1 MKYFRSQKGS
11 VINEK
16 EVIKFSFDGKI
27 YLGYSGDTLSS
38 ALLANG
44 VHLMGRSFKYHRPRG
59 ILSSGSEEPNAIV
72 TFDRGEGKI
81 TPNVRATTLEIFEG
95 LQVFSQNS
103 YPNLK
108 FDIGAFNN
116 IFSMFFPAGFYNKT
130 FMWPKSFWDKVYE
143 PFIRNLAGLGPAPI
157 NEDPDNYASSYG
169 HCETLI
175 IGSGPAGIAA
185 ALTASQK
192 EGRVILVDEQ
202 SEIGGSL
209 LSSSNKKIDNM
220 NADQWLS
227 EVRSKLEKSNN
238 VKIMTRTTAIG
249 YWHDNFVALSE
260 RLTDH
265 MSEVPQGRAREQL
278 HRIRAKRVI
287 LAQGA
292 IERPLVF
299 NGNDKPGVM
308 LSNAAQTYLNK
319 YGVRVGDNISIFT
332 SHDSAYETAFEMCDA
347 KVSVSVII
355 DLRKEIDADLLAKA
369 QSRGIVVHLNSS
381 ISKTYGKLR
390 INSFEVFEPKL
401 NKKFKVK
408 CDALIMSGGW
418 TPSLHLWSHSK
429 GTIKWNKDLSAY
441 IPDKAHE
448 NVCCI
453 GACNGNFGIAK
464 ALNEGNS
471 VFENSKKYIVKEQS
485 FGTGIVPSNVP
496 SYISKEKQKAFVD
509 FQNDVTEK
517 DISLA
522 VQEGFKSI
530 EHIKR
535 YTTNGMATDQGKT
548 SNLNALEIAS
558 REVGSSIE
566 KVGLT
571 TFRPPYTP
579 TTFGTFVGYRD
590 KELFDPV
597 RKTPIDAWA
606 ESNGAIYEP
615 VGLWRRA
622 RFFPKDDENMEQ
634 AVARECKSTR
644 DSLGIFDASTL
655 GKIEVVG
662 PDATKFMN
670 LMYCTSWTSLKVG
683 NCRYGLMLGEDGYIY
698 DDGVVARIAEDRYH
712 VTTTTGGAP
721 RVFRHME
728 DYLQTE
734 FNDLNVWLTSTTE
747 QWAVIALNGPHARD
761 ILEPLVEGIDL
772 SADFFPH
779 MSLRLGSICG
789 IPTRLFRVSFTGE
802 LGFEINVPSHYG
814 LALWKILMAEGSKY
828 KITPYGTEAMHVL
841 RAEKGFI
848 IVGQDTDG
856 TVTPHDAGM
865 AWAVAKKKKDFVGMR
880 SLNRKDLVSGMRK
893 QLVGLL
899 TKNPLT
905 VLAEGSQVVL
915 DPKQPKPMKMI
926 GHVTSS
932 YWSESLGKSVAM
944 AVIEDGFNLMGE
956 DVYIPMP
963 SGTIQAKVCKS
974 VFYDPEGKRIHV

>member
-1 MKYFRSQKGS
+1 MKNFRSQTGN

-27 YLGYSGDTLSS
+27 YLGYRGDTLSS

-44 VHLMGRSFKYHRPRG
+44 VHLIGRSFKYHRPRG

-81 TPNVRATTLEIFEG
+81 TPNVRATTLEIFDG
-95 LQVFSQNS
+95 LQTFSQNS

-143 PFIRNLAGLGPAPI
+143 PFIRNLAGLGPAPV

-202 SEIGGSL
+202 PEIGGSL

-220 NADQWLS
+220 SADQWLS
-227 EVRSKLEKSNN
+227 EARSKLEKSNN

-265 MSEVPQGRAREQL
+265 MSEVPDGRAREQL

-319 YGVRVGDNISIFT
+319 YGVRVGDNISVFT

-347 KVSVSVII
+347 KVNVSVII
-355 DLRKEIDADLLAKA
+355 DLRKEIDTDLLAKA
-369 QSRGIVVHLNSS
+369 QNRGIEVHLNSS

-390 INSFEVFEPKL
+390 INSFEVFEPTL

-453 GACNGNFGIAK
+453 GGCNGNFGIAK

-485 FGTGIVPSNVP
+485 FGTGVVLSNIP
-496 SYISKEKQKAFVD
+496 SYVSKAKQKAFVD

-530 EHIKR
+530 EHVKR

-606 ESNGAIYEP
+606 ESNSAIYEP

-622 RFFPKDDENMEQ
+622 RFFPKDDENMDQ

-761 ILEPLVEGIDL
+761 ILEPLVEGIDM

-779 MSLRLGSICG
+779 MSVRLGSICG

-905 VLAEGSQVVL
+905 ILAEGSQVVL

-944 AVIEDGFNLMGE
+944 AVIEDGFNLIGE

-974 VFYDPEGKRIHV
+974 IFYDPEGKRIHV

>member
-1 MKYFRSQKGS
+1 MKNFRSKKGS
-11 VINEK
+11 VINE
-16 EVIKFSFDGKI
+16 EETIRFSFDGNEFSGFK
-27 YLGYSGDTLSS
+27 GDTLSS

-44 VHLMGRSFKYHRPRG
+44 IHLVGRSFKYHRPRG
-59 ILSSGSEEPNAIV
+59 ILSAGSEEPNAII

-81 TPNVRATTLEIFEG
+81 TPNVRATTLEIFNR
-95 LQVFSQNS
+95 LQSFSQNS

-116 IFSMFFPAGFYNKT
+116 VFSIFFPAGFYNKT

-143 PFIRNLAGLGPAPI
+143 PFIRNLAGLGPAPLS
-157 NEDPDNYASSYG
+157 EDTDNYASCYG

-185 ALTASQK
+185 ALAASQT

-209 LSSSNKKIDNM
+209 LSSSNKKIDNLSSE
-220 NADQWLS
+220 QWLS
-227 EVRSKLEKSNN
+227 KALNTLKKSNN
-238 VKIMTRTTAIG
+238 VKLMTRTTAIG

-265 MSEVPQGRAREQL
+265 LSQVPEGSAREQL
-278 HRIRAKRVI
+278 HRIRARRVI

-299 NGNDKPGVM
+299 NGNDRPGIM

-319 YGVRVGDNISIFT
+319 YGVRVGDNISVFT

-347 KVSVSVII
+347 KVNVSVII
-355 DLRKEIDADLLAKA
+355 DLRKEVNADLLAEA
-369 QSRGIVVHLNSS
+369 NSRGIEVHLNSS
-381 ISKTYGKLR
+381 ISRTYGKLR
-390 INSFEVFEPKL
+390 INAFEVYSPIQ
-401 NKKFKVK
+401 NKKFIVK

-429 GTIKWNKDLSAY
+429 GSIKWDKSISAY
-441 IPDKAHE
+441 IPDKANE

-453 GACNGNFGIAK
+453 GACNGNFGIEK

-471 VFENSKKYIVKEQS
+471 VFNNNKKYVVQEQS
-485 FGTGIVPSNVP
+485 FGSGVVLNTIPN
-496 SYISKEKQKAFVD
+496 YLKKEKQKAFVD

-530 EHIKR
+530 EHVKR

-558 REVGSSIE
+558 REVGRSIE

-597 RKTPIDAWA
+597 RKTPIDDWA
-606 ESNGAIYEP
+606 VTNSAVFEP

-622 RFFPKDDENMEQ
+622 RFFPKNKENMDQ

-655 GKIEVVG
+655 GKIEIVG

-670 LMYCTSWTSLKVG
+670 LMYSTSWTSLKVG

-698 DDGVVARIAEDRYH
+698 DDGVVARIAHDRYH

-734 FNDLNVWLTSTTE
+734 FNDLDVWLTSTTE

-761 ILEPLVEGIDL
+761 ILEPLIKDIDL
-772 SADFFPH
+772 SADSFPH
-779 MSLRLGSICG
+779 MSIREGNICG

-802 LGFEINVPSHYG
+802 LGFEINVPSNYG
-814 LALWKILMAEGSKY
+814 LALWKILMTEGAKY
-828 KITPYGTEAMHVL
+828 RITPYGTETMHVL
-841 RAEKGFI
+841 RAEKGYI

-856 TVTPHDAGM
+856 TVTPFDAGLG
-865 AWAVAKKKKDFVGMR
+865 WAVAKKKKDFVGMR
-880 SLNRKDLVSGMRK
+880 SLKRKDLVNGVRK

-899 TKNPLT
+899 TEDPLT
-905 VLAEGSQVVL
+905 VLAEGSQIVIN
-915 DPKQPKPMKMI
+915 PKQPKPMKML

-932 YWSESLGKSVAM
+932 YWSECLGKSIAM
-944 AVIEDGFNLMGE
+944 AVIEDGFNLMGT
-956 DVYIPMP
+956 DIYIPMP
-963 SGTIQAKVCKS
+963 EDTIKAKVCKPI
-974 VFYDPEGKRIHV
+974 FYDPEGKRIHV